1 MPFFHI
7 LLSRGEYRP
16 VSSDGDLP
24 LVFNDDDGGWRKM
37 ETLYRDH
44 ATWLRSALTR
54 RLRAQPA
61 DVDDILQDTWLRAAA
76 GRTSDIE
83 HPKAFLSRIALN
95 LFRDRKRREDVRR
108 DHRRMVFANDAA
120 TPSVQP
126 GLMEQEAAAEL
137 EKLIV
142 ELPETYR
149 DVFVLSRFRHMT
161 NADIAAHLG
170 ISIKTVEWRIGKALE
185 LCMIRLRG

>member
-1 MPFFHI
+1 
-7 LLSRGEYRP
+7 
-16 VSSDGDLP
+16 
-24 LVFNDDDGGWRKM
+24 M

>member
-1 MPFFHI
+1 MGS
-7 LLSRGEYRP
+7 LNRASGTSLRQLE
-16 VSSDGDLP
+16 D
-24 LVFNDDDGGWRKM
+24 
-37 ETLYRDH
+37 LYRDH
-44 ATWLRSALTR
+44 AAWLRSALTR

-95 LFRDRKRREDVRR
+95 LFRDRKRREGVRQN
-108 DHRRMVFANDAA
+108 HRRLVFANDAA
-120 TPSVQP
+120 TPSVHP
-126 GLMEQEAAAEL
+126 GLIEQEAAAEL

-142 ELPETYR
+142 ELPEVCR
-149 DVFVLSRFRHMT
+149 DAFLLSRFRHMS
-161 NADIAAHLG
+161 NIEIAAHLG

-185 LCMIRLRG
+185 LCAIRLRG